1 MQRGVLLHKKYN
13 CSKGPGLVA
22 AAAGGNRRVELV
34 CSGCHAVSENG
45 VWVINKPESVEVQT
59 RHRVEDDRD
68 ESIRMKCSG
77 KSAAAGHEEREE
89 FKRGERLEQRVRR
102 ATALSAIWETSHVV
116 ADKAARAFCCSN
128 I

>member
-1 MQRGVLLHKKYN
+1 M
-13 CSKGPGLVA
+13 A

-45 VWVINKPESVEVQT
+45 VWVINKPEMCEVQT
-59 RHRVEDDRD
+59 RHRGEDDRD

-77 KSAAAGHEEREE
+77 KSAAAGHGGREE

-102 ATALSAIWETSHVV
+102 ATALSAMVGDQHHRFTRQCGKTLLLLEYLTLREIKTRYSTVLY
-116 ADKAARAFCCSN
+116 
-128 I
+128 